1 LRETGGILLFIIRL
15 LAPLLLAGL
24 AYWGLRRLQQRYTL
38 TTQQFRWLAGLTA
51 ALVIILILIVMGRL
65 PIQALAAP
73 LLFVIT
79 FALRN
84 AKSMAQLLTLLKLR
98 KPTAAGTSGPGAGN
112 AGVSSIRTAWL
123 MMELTHS
130 TGQMDGE
137 VLKGRFQGQRL
148 SAMDLESLLALA
160 RECQHDAD
168 SMQLLEAYL
177 DRMQPD
183 WKQHADAHAGQTGR
197 SRASESSMTEAL
209 ALEIL
214 GLEPGATREQIT
226 AAHRRLMQKMH
237 PDRGGS
243 DYLAQR
249 INEARDFL
257 LD

>member
-1 LRETGGILLFIIRL
+1 MFIIRL

-24 AYWGLRRLQQRYTL
+24 AYWGLRRLQQRYAL

-51 ALVIILILIVMGRL
+51 ALLIILILIVMGRL

-84 AKSMAQLLTLLKLR
+84 AQSMAQLLTMLKLR
-98 KPTAAGTSGPGAGN
+98 KPTAAGSPGN

-148 SAMDLESLLALA
+148 SAMDLTSLLTLA
-160 RECQHDAD
+160 GECQHDAD

-183 WKQHADAHAGQTGR
+183 WKQHAQSQAGQAGL
-197 SRASESSMTEAL
+197 SGVSGSSMTEAL

-214 GLEPGATREQIT
+214 GLEQGATREQIT
-226 AAHRRLMQKMH
+226 VAHRRLMQKMH

>member
-1 LRETGGILLFIIRL
+1 MFIFRL
-15 LAPLLLAGL
+15 LAPLILAGL
-24 AYWGLRRLQQRYTL
+24 AYWALRRLQQRYTL

-51 ALVIILILIVMGRL
+51 ALLIILIMIVMGRL

-84 AKSMAQLLTLLKLR
+84 AQSMGQLLTMLKLR
-98 KPTAAGTSGPGAGN
+98 RPNSAGAAGSSGQNPGT
-112 AGVSSIRTAWL
+112 SSIRTVWL
-123 MMELTHS
+123 LMELTHS
-130 TGQMDGE
+130 SGQMDGE
-137 VLKGRFQGQRL
+137 VLDGRYKGQHL
-148 SAMDLESLLALA
+148 SAMDLAALLALA
-160 RECQHDAD
+160 RECQQDAD

-177 DRMQPD
+177 DRMHPD
-183 WKQHADAHAGQTGR
+183 WKQHADAEADRAGR
-197 SRASESSMTEAL
+197 SAAGGSSMTESL

-214 GLEPGATREQIT
+214 GLEQGATREQVT
-226 AAHRRLMQKMH
+226 VAHRRLMQKMH